1 MPLPHRLRRHADY
14 QHAYAHSAKQN
25 SRQITFFFA
34 IRPPDRRSATTGPR
48 VGLTVPRA
56 IGKAHERNR
65 IKRRLRELIRAHL
78 HRLHTPV
85 DVILHP
91 RRTVLTAPAPAL
103 DREIADLFTR
113 IEAAVQ
119 ARNGTPFPA
128 RPAPPP
134 RATRPAKPTPATT
147 RPTPTRPPA

>member
-1 MPLPHRLRRHADY
+1 MPLPHRLRTHADY
-14 QHAYAHSAKQN
+14 QHAYARSAKQ
-25 SRQITFFFA
+25 STRQITFFFA
-34 IRPPDRRSATTGPR
+34 IRPPERRSATTGPR

-78 HRLHTPV
+78 HRLHTPI

-91 RRTVLTAPAPAL
+91 RRTVLIAPAPAL

-113 IEAAVQ
+113 VQAAVE
-119 ARNGTPFPA
+119 ARNGVPFPE
-128 RPAPPP
+128 RPPPPP
-134 RATRPAKPTPATT
+134 RATRPARPQPPATP
-147 RPTPTRPPA
+147 RLPK